1 MLIFGNEKVNFNQRQ
16 VNSTLTNCVQN
27 YTQIALHY
35 VYSPK
40 LSTFYF
46 NFYAILYCR
55 MMRIPL
61 LLAEVA
67 HKSTPFNTLEHGA
80 YERIENKSCLIE
92 SHCITFLQAIYKIT
106 HEDYLHSIIII
117 LLHRTSLYFITINNN
132 YTVIIAV
139 QSKLTTFPIL
149 VIYFERNG
157 F

>member
-1 MLIFGNEKVNFNQRQ
+1 
-16 VNSTLTNCVQN
+16 
-27 YTQIALHY
+27 
-35 VYSPK
+35 
-40 LSTFYF
+40 
-46 NFYAILYCR
+46 

-61 LLAEVA
+61 LSAEVA

-139 QSKLTTFPIL
+139 
-149 VIYFERNG
+149 
-157 F
+157 